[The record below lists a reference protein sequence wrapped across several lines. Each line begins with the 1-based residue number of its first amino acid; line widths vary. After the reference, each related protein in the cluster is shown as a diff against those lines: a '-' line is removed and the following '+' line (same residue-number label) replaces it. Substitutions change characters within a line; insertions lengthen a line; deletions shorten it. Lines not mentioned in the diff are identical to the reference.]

1 MTMPVIPVLP
11 ILPVVSDEPGT
22 AATPATPATPAA
34 AGSAGAKALPAAAMA
49 SAAGVSRR
57 FFTPS
62 VAAWSIAAVAA
73 AVLVAIAPNT
83 YWLYLLG
90 LTAVYT
96 IVGTGLNLLIGLSGQ
111 VSIGHAGFFA
121 AGAYVAAIL
130 CGRYG
135 LSFWLVLPLCMALPA
150 VLGAL
155 LAAPA
160 LRVKG
165 PYLAMV
171 TIAFGLVLQNVL
183 IEAEPLTGGFNGISN
198 IDKPMLH
205 GVMLSLKSYV
215 GIVVVLAGACLLAFA
230 LLSRSRFGKRL
241 RAVRDS
247 DIAARSIGIDPW
259 RIKTAAFMV
268 SAAAAGLAGGLF
280 APLAGFI
287 SPENFDMMLSIQ
299 FLLLVILGGLGM
311 TAGPLVGAIAIAAL
325 PEALSSLAEYRLLF
339 FGSLLLLILAVMPA
353 GVAGAVAALLQ
364 RRRPAAGRVSA
375 EPADLVAGA
384 QRAVQWLSQVHPAPV
399 SATGV
404 GIRFGGLQAVDGVT
418 LVARPG
424 EVTGLIGPNGAGKT
438 SLLNMLGGFYRPDAG
453 VVRLGDKCLPPG
465 NSQACARLG
474 IGRTFQTTLLFD
486 SLSVVDNI
494 RLALR
499 DGQPGTRADD
509 LLALVGFSGDPSQAA
524 GALAFVDRRAVE
536 IARALALQPAALL
549 LDEPAAGLGLAD
561 KLALATV
568 LKRIAGCGVT
578 VILVEHDMPLVMQS
592 CTQLVAMENGRI
604 LRAGTLEAVRTDPAV
619 LAAYLGTG
627 EALVRG
633 PRMVPGDVL
642 LEADHLAAGYGP
654 IAVLTDVSLQV
665 RRHELVAVV
674 GANGAG
680 KSTLMRA
687 LTGLLAATGTV
698 RFKGVPIDRRA
709 DRVARAGL
717 VMVPEGRQ
725 VFATLSVRD
734 NLLLGGFGTTSA
746 QRQQNLAM
754 MLARFPRLQERLLQP
769 AALLSGGEQQML
781 AIARGL
787 MAQPAILILDEP
799 SLGLAPQIVR
809 QVYATIDEL
818 VSSDMTVLLVDQF
831 AAMALAV
838 ADRGYLLAQ
847 GAVASEGRA
856 DDLRAA
862 PAIQQAYLGSV
873 S

>member
-1 MTMPVIPVLP
+1 MTMPLMP
-11 ILPVVSDEPGT
+11 S
-22 AATPATPATPAA
+22 
-34 AGSAGAKALPAAAMA
+34 KAVA
-49 SAAGVSRR
+49 SSRH
-57 FFTPS
+57 FTPS
-62 VAAWSIAAVAA
+62 LAAWSIAAVAA

-135 LSFWLVLPLCMALPA
+135 LSFWLVLPVCMALPA
-150 VLGAL
+150 LLGAL

-198 IDKPMLH
+198 IDKPMFN
-205 GVMLSLKSYV
+205 GVTLSLKSYV
-215 GIVVVLAGACLLAFA
+215 GIVVLLAGACLLAFA

-287 SPENFDMMLSIQ
+287 SRENFDMMLSIQ

-353 GVAGAVAALLQ
+353 GVAGAVSSWLQ
-364 RRRPAAGRVSA
+364 RRRPVPGQELADSA
-375 EPADLVAGA
+375 HLAYLVAGA
-384 QRAVQWLSQVHPAPV
+384 QRAVQWLSQVQPAPLG
-399 SATGV
+399 ATGV

-453 VVRLGDKCLPPG
+453 VVRLGDKSLPPG

-486 SLSVVDNI
+486 SLSVADNI
-494 RLALR
+494 RLALPA
-499 DGQPGTRADD
+499 DQPASRADD
-509 LLALVGFSGDPSQAA
+509 LLALVGFGGDAAQAA
-524 GALAFVDRRAVE
+524 VALAFVDRRAVE

-561 KLALATV
+561 KLALANV
-568 LKRIAGCGVT
+568 LKRIASCGVT
-578 VILVEHDMPLVMQS
+578 VVLVEHDMPLVMQS

-627 EALVRG
+627 AALVRG
-633 PRMVPGDVL
+633 PRMAPGDVL
-642 LEADHLAAGYGP
+642 LDAEHLAAGYGP
-654 IAVLTDVSLQV
+654 IAVLSDVSLQV
-665 RRHELVAVV
+665 RQHELVAVV

-687 LTGLLAATGTV
+687 LTGLLAATGTI
-698 RFKGVPIDRRA
+698 RFKGAPADRRA
-709 DRVARAGL
+709 DRIARAGL

-725 VFATLSVRD
+725 VFAALSVRD
-734 NLLLGGFGTTSA
+734 NLVLGGYGTTSA
-746 QRQQNLAM
+746 QRQRNLAA

-787 MAQPAILILDEP
+787 MAQPSILILDEP
-799 SLGLAPQIVR
+799 SLGLAPQVVR

-818 VSSDMTVLLVDQF
+818 VSGGMTVLLVDQF

-847 GAVASEGRA
+847 GAVAGEGSA

-862 PAIQQAYLGSV
+862 PAIQQAYLGTIS
-873 S
+873 

>member
-1 MTMPVIPVLP
+1 MPLLP
-11 ILPVVSDEPGT
+11 ST
-22 AATPATPATPAA
+22 AVA
-34 AGSAGAKALPAAAMA
+34 
-49 SAAGVSRR
+49 SRR
-57 FFTPS
+57 HFTPS
-62 VAAWSIAAVAA
+62 LAAWSIAAVAA
-73 AVLVAIAPNT
+73 AVLVAMAPNT

-135 LSFWLVLPLCMALPA
+135 LSFWLVLPVCMALPA
-150 VLGAL
+150 LLGAL

-198 IDKPMLH
+198 IDKPMFN

-215 GIVVVLAGACLLAFA
+215 GIVVLLAGACLLAFA

-353 GVAGAVAALLQ
+353 GVAGAVSSWLQ
-364 RRRPAAGRVSA
+364 RRRPVPGQELADSA
-375 EPADLVAGA
+375 HLAHFVAGA
-384 QRAVQWLSQVHPAPV
+384 QRAVQWLSQVQPAPLG
-399 SATGV
+399 ATGV

-453 VVRLGDKCLPPG
+453 VVRLGDKSLPPG

-486 SLSVVDNI
+486 SLSVADNI
-494 RLALR
+494 RLALPA
-499 DGQPGTRADD
+499 DQPASRADD
-509 LLALVGFSGDPSQAA
+509 LLALVGFGGDAAQAA

-561 KLALATV
+561 KLALANV
-568 LKRIAGCGVT
+568 LKRIASCGVT
-578 VILVEHDMPLVMQS
+578 VVLVEHDMPLVMQS

-627 EALVRG
+627 AALVRG
-633 PRMVPGDVL
+633 PRMAPGDVL
-642 LEADHLAAGYGP
+642 LDAEHLAAGYGP
-654 IAVLTDVSLQV
+654 IAVLSDVSLQV
-665 RRHELVAVV
+665 RQHELVAVV

-687 LTGLLAATGTV
+687 LTGLLAATGTI
-698 RFKGVPIDRRA
+698 RFKGAPADRRA
-709 DRVARAGL
+709 DRIARAGL

-725 VFATLSVRD
+725 VFAALSVRD
-734 NLLLGGFGTTSA
+734 NLVLGGYGTTSA
-746 QRQQNLAM
+746 QRQRNLAA

-787 MAQPAILILDEP
+787 MAQPSILILDEP
-799 SLGLAPQIVR
+799 SLGLAPQVVR

-818 VSSDMTVLLVDQF
+818 VSGGMTVLLVDQF

-847 GAVASEGRA
+847 GAVAGEGRA
-856 DDLRAA
+856 EDLRAA

>member
-1 MTMPVIPVLP
+1 M
-11 ILPVVSDEPGT
+11 
-22 AATPATPATPAA
+22 
-34 AGSAGAKALPAAAMA
+34 
-49 SAAGVSRR
+49 
-57 FFTPS
+57 
-62 VAAWSIAAVAA
+62 AA

-135 LSFWLVLPLCMALPA
+135 LSFWLVLPVCMALPA
-150 VLGAL
+150 LLGAL

-198 IDKPMLH
+198 IDKPMFN
-205 GVMLSLKSYV
+205 GVTLSLKSYV
-215 GIVVVLAGACLLAFA
+215 GIVVLLAGACLLAFA

-353 GVAGAVAALLQ
+353 GVAGAVSSWLQ
-364 RRRPAAGRVSA
+364 RRRPVPGQELADSA
-375 EPADLVAGA
+375 HLAYLVAGA
-384 QRAVQWLSQVHPAPV
+384 QRAVQWLSQVQPAPLG
-399 SATGV
+399 ATGV

-453 VVRLGDKCLPPG
+453 VVRLGDKSLPPG

-486 SLSVVDNI
+486 SLSVADNI
-494 RLALR
+494 RLALPA
-499 DGQPGTRADD
+499 DQPASRADD
-509 LLALVGFSGDPSQAA
+509 LLALVGFGGDAAQAA

-561 KLALATV
+561 KLALANV
-568 LKRIAGCGVT
+568 LKRIASCGVT
-578 VILVEHDMPLVMQS
+578 VVLVEHDMPLVMQS

-627 EALVRG
+627 AALVRG
-633 PRMVPGDVL
+633 PRMAPGDVL
-642 LEADHLAAGYGP
+642 LDAEHLAAGYGP
-654 IAVLTDVSLQV
+654 IAVLSDVSLQV
-665 RRHELVAVV
+665 RQHELVAVV

-687 LTGLLAATGTV
+687 LTGLLAATGTI
-698 RFKGVPIDRRA
+698 RFKGAPADRRA
-709 DRVARAGL
+709 DRIARAGL

-725 VFATLSVRD
+725 VFAALSVRD
-734 NLLLGGFGTTSA
+734 NLVLGGYGTTSA
-746 QRQQNLAM
+746 QRQRNLAA

-787 MAQPAILILDEP
+787 MAQPSILILDEP
-799 SLGLAPQIVR
+799 SLGLAPQVVR

-818 VSSDMTVLLVDQF
+818 VSGGMTVLLVDQF

-847 GAVASEGRA
+847 GAVAGEGRA
-856 DDLRAA
+856 EDLRAA